1 MIISITNL
9 KGGVGKTTLTTNL
22 AVAFLLRGYKVCIVD
37 TDLGLKSSME
47 WSGNRDEGLPRL
59 PVFGVGIKQ
68 LNKEVE
74 VLDQDY
80 DVVFIDGSPQ
90 LSELADRTILC
101 SDIVIIPV
109 LPGIYDFR
117 AFENFLERYEQVKGL
132 KEAQGAAIKAF
143 VILNRYLE
151 KSNVSKEIKEAL
163 GEYEVKIMDAKL
175 ASRVAYIDTATQ
187 GMGVMEYKDAKA
199 KAEISQI
206 ADELELA
213 IKYFNL

>member
-1 MIISITNL
+1 MIISVTNL
-9 KGGVGKTTLTTNL
+9 KGGVGKTTLTTNI

-37 TDLGLKSSME
+37 TDLGQKSSME
-47 WSGNRDEGLPRL
+47 WSGNRDEALPRL
-59 PVFGVGIKQ
+59 PVFGIGIKQ

-74 VLDQDY
+74 ALEKDY
-80 DVVFIDGSPQ
+80 DIVMVDGSPQ

-101 SDIVIIPV
+101 SDIVLIPV

-132 KEAQGAAIKAF
+132 KEAQGAHIKAF

-151 KSNVSKEIKEAL
+151 KSNVSKEIKDAL
-163 GEYEVKIMDAKL
+163 GEYDVKIMDSKL

-187 GMGVMEYKDAKA
+187 GMGVLEYKDSKA
-199 KAEISQI
+199 KSEINLLI
-206 ADELELA
+206 DELEEA
-213 IKYFNL
+213 IKTFND

>member
-1 MIISITNL
+1 MIISVTNL

-22 AVAFLLRGYKVCIVD
+22 AVAFQMRGYKVCIVD
-37 TDLGLKSSME
+37 TDLGQKSAME
-47 WSGNRDEGLPRL
+47 WSGNRDESLPRL
-59 PVFGVGIKQ
+59 PVFGIGIKQ

-74 VLDQDY
+74 ALEADY
-80 DVVFIDGSPQ
+80 NIVFIDGSPQ

-101 SDIVIIPV
+101 SDIVLIPV

-117 AFENFLERYEQVKGL
+117 AFENFLTRYEQVKGL
-132 KEAQGAAIKAF
+132 KEAQGAEIKAF

-163 GEYEVKIMDAKL
+163 EEYDVKIMDAKI
-175 ASRVAYIDTATQ
+175 ASRVAYIDTATN
-187 GMGVMEYKDAKA
+187 GMGVLEYKDPKA

-206 ADELELA
+206 ADELEEA
-213 IKYFNL
+213 IKGFNV

>member
-1 MIISITNL
+1 MIISVTNL

-22 AVAFLLRGYKVCIVD
+22 AVTFMLRGYKVCIVD
-37 TDLGLKSSME
+37 TDLGQKSSME
-47 WSGNRDEGLPRL
+47 WSGNRDESLPAL
-59 PVFGVGIKQ
+59 PVFGIGLKQ
-68 LNKEVE
+68 LNKEVLTLE
-74 VLDQDY
+74 KDY
-80 DVVFIDGSPQ
+80 DIVFIDGSPQ

-132 KEAQGAAIKAF
+132 KEAQGAQIKAF

-163 GEYEVKIMDAKL
+163 GEYDVKIMDAQI

-187 GMGVMEYKDAKA
+187 GMGVMEYRDPKA
-199 KAEISQI
+199 KNEMTSLAN
-206 ADELELA
+206 ELEAA
-213 IKYFNL
+213 IKNY